1 VINTHA
7 SPLFLSEDIQYIL
20 DTEELDLRT
29 RLALEDVKC
38 DLECIQEFITALDKF
53 DRGHYSE
60 QTLRAAYNLYI
71 SRRGST
77 RLKD

>member
-1 VINTHA
+1 MINTHA

-29 RLALEDVKC
+29 RFALEDVRS
-38 DLECIQEFITALDKF
+38 DLECMQEFIKVLDKW
-53 DRGHYSE
+53 DKGNYST
-60 QTLRAAYNLYI
+60 QTLMAAYNIYV
-71 SRRGST
+71 SKRGYT

>member
-1 VINTHA
+1 MISRYA
-7 SPLFLSEDIQYIL
+7 APMFLADEIQYL
-20 DTEELDLRT
+20 LNTEELDLRT

-38 DLECIQEFITALDKF
+38 DLECMQEFITALDKF

-71 SRRGST
+71 SNRGHL